1 MIYQHDNQYKDNL
14 CNYSMK
20 YQTNIINTHTRWM
33 TIKEYKKH
41 SKQSIEPVHFNNKK
55 YTIVTR
61 THIYFV

>member
-1 MIYQHDNQYKDNL
+1 MIYQNDNQYKDNL
-14 CNYSMK
+14 CNHLMK
-20 YQTNIINTHTRWM
+20 SYTNIINTHTRWM

-41 SKQSIEPVHFNNKK
+41 SKQTIEPIDFNNKK

>member
-1 MIYQHDNQYKDNL
+1 
-14 CNYSMK
+14 MK

-41 SKQSIEPVHFNNKK
+41 SKQPIEPVHFNNKK

-61 THIYFV
+61 THIYFM